1 VATLTH
7 QWEPDSATRG
17 FLDQIQA
24 AGVPPMSQLGPEA
37 ARQAMLDGRV
47 NDIDP
52 PPVAEVRDDTIAGPG
67 GGIPVRVYRPLATP
81 AGHPGALLYFHG
93 GGFVIGDL
101 DSHDTLCRQLCAGGD
116 VIVIA
121 VDYRLAPEHRYP
133 AAVDDALAAFAWL
146 REHAA
151 DCGADPQ
158 RLAVGGDSAGGT
170 LAAIVAHHA
179 RDVGA
184 RLCAQLLL
192 YPVTDLAGSYPS
204 HEEHAHT
211 HPIPKQVLDWFWSL
225 YLGPGW
231 EKDAGLRR
239 DPGISPIH
247 SPRFDGLA
255 PAFVLTAGLDPLRDE
270 GDAYARR
277 LAGAAVATTQLCAM
291 GTVHGFLRLG
301 RLLPAAGDAIAA
313 TAGFLRTRLAVKE

>member
-1 VATLTH
+1 MRSAVPSSIQRWAMAAVKGVAIQQVARTAALRRSLACAGPATK
-7 QWEPDSATRG
+7 PARKPAASASKLRAAVSKGDQRSVKRLLATKKHNVNMVDKRG
-17 FLDQIQA
+17 RSLLMTAVRMGHSD
-24 AGVPPMSQLGPEA
+24 V
-37 ARQAMLDGRV
+37 ARQFGVGL
-47 NDIDP
+47 
-52 PPVAEVRDDTIAGPG
+52 G
-67 GGIPVRVYRPLATP
+67 GS
-81 AGHPGALLYFHG
+81 
-93 GGFVIGDL
+93 VI
-101 DSHDTLCRQLCAGGD
+101 SS
-116 VIVIA
+116 
-121 VDYRLAPEHRYP
+121 PENP
-133 AAVDDALAAFAWL
+133 F
-146 REHAA
+146 
-151 DCGADPQ
+151 
-158 RLAVGGDSAGGT
+158 
-170 LAAIVAHHA
+170 
-179 RDVGA
+179 
-184 RLCAQLLL
+184 
-192 YPVTDLAGSYPS
+192 DLAGSYPS